1 MPSHMTAA
9 YAAVNH
15 AMRSNKK
22 KSGKSL
28 LSMAKRKANKSLNGA
43 GNSKPMLKAAA
54 NYLANHPNSTKAQ
67 KMVKQAVKTI

>member
-1 MPSHMTAA
+1 MSSHMTAA

-28 LSMAKRKANKSLNGA
+28 LTMAKRKANKSMNGA
-43 GNSKPMLKAAA
+43 GKSKSMLKAAA

-67 KMVKQAVKTI
+67 KMVKQAVKTA

>member
-15 AMRSNKK
+15 AMRNNK

-28 LSMAKRKANKSLNGA
+28 LRKAKTKANRSLKGA
-43 GNSKPMLKAAA
+43 GGSKSMLKAAA

-67 KMVKQAVKTI
+67 KMVKHAVKNA